1 MSLPMAI
8 LAGGLATRL
17 RPVTEQIP
25 KALVEVAGLPFA
37 VHQVTWLR
45 SQGIDRIVFCVG
57 YRGEMIRDALGD
69 GRRWNVSIDYVFDG
83 DRLLGTGGAIKRA
96 QPVLGEAFFVM
107 YGDSFLDCDLPS
119 IEGAFRAS
127 GRAGLMAVFRND
139 NRWDRSNVLF
149 VDGRLLRY
157 DKRRPTRDMRHIDY
171 GVGVLSA
178 RAVGPF
184 PVDEPFDLASVYE
197 QLLADGELVGFE
209 VSERFYEIGSPE
221 GLEETRAFLTE
232 KRRPGSD
239 LTS

>member
-45 SQGIDRIVFCVG
+45 GQGIDRIIFCVG

-83 DRLLGTGGAIKRA
+83 DRLLGTGGALKRA

-107 YGDSFLDCDLPS
+107 YGDSFLDCDLRS
-119 IEGAFRAS
+119 IERAFRTS
-127 GRAGLMAVFRND
+127 GRAGLMTVFRNA

-157 DKRRPTRDMRHIDY
+157 DKGSPTPDMRHIDY
-171 GVGVLSA
+171 GLGVLSA
-178 RAVGPF
+178 RVLDSLPPG
-184 PVDEPFDLASVYE
+184 EPFDLATIY
-197 QLLADGELVGFE
+197 QHLLSNGELVGFE

-221 GLEETRAFLTE
+221 GLEETRAFLTG
-232 KRRPGSD
+232 RRPEAD
-239 LTS
+239 CTS